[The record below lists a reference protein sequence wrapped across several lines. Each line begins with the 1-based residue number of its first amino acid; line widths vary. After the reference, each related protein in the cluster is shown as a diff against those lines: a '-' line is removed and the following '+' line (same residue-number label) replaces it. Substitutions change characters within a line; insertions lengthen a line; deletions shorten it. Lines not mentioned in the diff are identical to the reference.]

1 MINLRFPGTGGL
13 GSARSRKKLSKD
25 YRRFP
30 TLLINEKI
38 LIDPSEDIF
47 EFEESFM
54 LSGIFKDA
62 RDIFITNS
70 ALDHLSICCIEKM
83 AAKAPVRVY
92 ATEAVR
98 GEISSIPNVEF
109 IPISPF
115 SLVRVA
121 EFGILPL
128 PANFRTENP
137 GEVALNFLIECEGK
151 TFFYGLDGAWL
162 NPDAFR
168 FLKEAKLDAVIL
180 DCALGTRPYSVDC
193 INHNNLAMAAA
204 VKDILLSA
212 GIVSDS
218 TKFILSHL
226 PTGKSGSVHDE
237 LCEAVKDT
245 PFKVAYDG
253 YYLGI

>member
-13 GSARSRKKLSKD
+13 GAARSRKKLSKD

-30 TLLINEKI
+30 SLLINEKI

-54 LSGIFKDA
+54 LSGIFKDVG
-62 RDIFITNS
+62 DVFISNS
-70 ALDHLSICCIEKM
+70 SLDHLSICCIEKM
-83 AAKAPVRVY
+83 AAKSALRVY
-92 ATEAVR
+92 ATEALRTEIAPIR
-98 GEISSIPNVEF
+98 GVEF

-115 SLVRVA
+115 GLVRIG
-121 EFGILPL
+121 ECGILPL
-128 PANFRTENP
+128 PANFRTDNP
-137 GEVALNFLIECEGK
+137 SETALNFLIECESK

-162 NPDAFR
+162 NTDAFR
-168 FLKEAKLDAVIL
+168 VLKEVKLDAVIL
-180 DCALGTRPYSVDC
+180 DCALGNGAYSPDAV
-193 INHNNLAMAAA
+193 NHNNLAMAIA

-212 GIVSDS
+212 KIASEN